1 MSDDSSSS
9 CESSES
15 SFEEDFPQQMF
26 TSFDGEELQ
35 IQPYLFEPE
44 LQIET
49 SEDSED
55 SAKKSKKTKLMLVVF
70 KARAGMFMF
79 VSVFLVESSKNTK
92 LINLYLRRATCSCV
106 NPFL

>member
-1 MSDDSSSS
+1 MSEDSSSS
-9 CESSES
+9 SESSES

-55 SAKKSKKTKLMLVVF
+55 SAEE
-70 KARAGMFMF
+70 
-79 VSVFLVESSKNTK
+79 VEENETDVGRLQSSSWYVYVCFC
-92 LINLYLRRATCSCV
+92 LFS
-106 NPFL
+106 